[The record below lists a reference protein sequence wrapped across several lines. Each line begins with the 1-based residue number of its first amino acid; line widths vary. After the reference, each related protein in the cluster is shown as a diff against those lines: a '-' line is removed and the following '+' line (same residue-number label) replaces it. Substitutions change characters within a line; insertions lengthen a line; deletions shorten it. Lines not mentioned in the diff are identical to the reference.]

1 MKRAVRGQR
10 RKRMIERV
18 PVEKRQRKPVDDRV
32 VASVLVRVMRV
43 GDAVVVPNEG
53 VSNLMKCTARRAGVR
68 MVSRGLLSGKLVVW
82 RVE

>member
-1 MKRAVRGQR
+1 M
-10 RKRMIERV
+10 
-18 PVEKRQRKPVDDRV
+18 PVEKRETMPVEDGV
-32 VASVLVRVMRV
+32 VASVLVGVMRV

>member
-1 MKRAVRGQR
+1 VPKRIPAE
-10 RKRMIERV
+10 KCETV
-18 PVEKRQRKPVDDRV
+18 PVKDSV
-32 VASVLVRVMRV
+32 VASVLVGVMKV

-53 VSNLMKCTARRAGVR
+53 ISNLMKCTARRAGVR